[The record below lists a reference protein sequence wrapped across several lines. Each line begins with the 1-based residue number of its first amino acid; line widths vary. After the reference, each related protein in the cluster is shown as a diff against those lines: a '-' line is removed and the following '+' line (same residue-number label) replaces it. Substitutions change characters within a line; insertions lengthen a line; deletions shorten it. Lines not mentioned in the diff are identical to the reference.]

1 MMYSSD
7 EIWRGENQERSITQ
21 DLDQIETDIDNLE
34 IGKAPA
40 NHTHTEYAPTIHE
53 HSQYAQANHT
63 HAEYAAADHEHTGY
77 AASSHSH
84 AQGDVT
90 GLIQALAAKA
100 EATHDHTLSEVVGL
114 IAALAAKADLVDGK
128 VPSSQLPSFVDD
140 VLEYATVSKFP
151 TTGESGK
158 IYVATST
165 NKTYRWSGSA
175 YVEVA
180 GGIALGETASTAYR
194 GDRGKTAYDHSQN
207 GTVHVTAAQKT
218 AWDGKAA
225 GDHTH
230 TPASIG
236 AAPASHTHDYAAPDH
251 THTPASIGAAPASH
265 THDYAAKNH
274 THTPSSIGAAPAEH
288 SHDQYATLSKVYP
301 IGSIYLT
308 TSSVNPSTLFGG
320 TWEAF
325 GTGRVLMG
333 VPSGRAAGATGGN
346 NSVTI
351 PAHKHTTQGHVL
363 TVNEIPAHHHACL
376 NYNVNGNTSYT
387 FTKNSIQAMEK
398 KGFDGNVKTTYVGG
412 GQSHTHGDTGTVAAQ
427 TISVVQPY
435 ITCYMWKRTA

>member
-40 NHTHTEYAPTIHE
+40 NHT
-53 HSQYAQANHT
+53 
-63 HAEYAAADHEHTGY
+63 HTGY

-230 TPASIG
+230 AYTRQHWSRTCEP
-236 AAPASHTHDYAAPDH
+236 YARLRSAR
-251 THTPASIGAAPASH
+251 S
-265 THDYAAKNH
+265 
-274 THTPSSIGAAPAEH
+274 H
-288 SHDQYATLSKVYP
+288 SHSCEHRSCP
-301 IGSIYLT
+301 G
-308 TSSVNPSTLFGG
+308 
-320 TWEAF
+320 E
-325 GTGRVLMG
+325 
-333 VPSGRAAGATGGN
+333 
-346 NSVTI
+346 
-351 PAHKHTTQGHVL
+351 
-363 TVNEIPAHHHACL
+363 
-376 NYNVNGNTSYT
+376 
-387 FTKNSIQAMEK
+387 
-398 KGFDGNVKTTYVGG
+398 
-412 GQSHTHGDTGTVAAQ
+412 
-427 TISVVQPY
+427 PY
-435 ITCYMWKRTA
+435 S